1 MIQQDLSFDRLRIL
15 VIEDRKETRVMIKAM
30 LTDMG
35 ISQIFEASDGREGLE
50 FFDVA
55 SDMVDMILCDWQMP
69 NMDGFQLLQQVRTVN
84 PSVPFL
90 MITGKSD
97 MQSVIDARAAK
108 VSAYIRKPFSLNQ
121 LEAKLRIIH
130 QKQSVVN

>member
-1 MIQQDLSFDRLRIL
+1 MTQQELSFDRLRIL

-35 ISQIFEASDGREGLE
+35 ISQVFEASDGREGLE
-50 FFDVA
+50 FFDLA
-55 SDMVDMILCDWQMP
+55 SDMVDIILCDWQMP
-69 NMDGFQLLQQVRTVN
+69 QMDGFQLLQQIRTVN
-84 PSVPFL
+84 ANVPFL

-97 MQSVIDARAAK
+97 MQSVVDARGAK

-130 QKQSVVN
+130 SRTQAKH